1 MSLPEGEEERG
12 LAAAFPRC
20 GAGEKLGLILPK
32 PPAHGGRLAALQ
44 PLLGQGWPRTPP
56 VSREHRAL
64 GSEALEIQALRGI
77 ASSMKIIRA
86 QGPSESPA
94 PGAPRSQIRLLTP
107 DWGPSG
113 AGKPGGKTPGASGWG
128 SADFGR
134 ARTGLPSASMRA
146 SVVCLRPNTRRAEG
160 VGDVNK

>member
-64 GSEALEIQALRGI
+64 GSEALEIQPLRVPRPGCSQVTDPTPDTRLGTFRSREARGKNPRGI
-77 ASSMKIIRA
+77 
-86 QGPSESPA
+86 
-94 PGAPRSQIRLLTP
+94 
-107 DWGPSG
+107 
-113 AGKPGGKTPGASGWG
+113 
-128 SADFGR
+128 
-134 ARTGLPSASMRA
+134 
-146 SVVCLRPNTRRAEG
+146 G
-160 VGDVNK
+160 VGVR